1 MTRTDAYHRPI
12 SYLRVSVTD
21 RCNLRC
27 IYCMPPEGIP
37 LRTHDEILSFEE
49 IEAVVRAAAGLGIHR
64 VRLTG
69 GEPLAR
75 LGLADL
81 VRLLAPIPG
90 LDDLSLTTNGT
101 LLARY
106 AADLKQAGLHR
117 VNVSLDT
124 LRPERFAQ
132 ITRQGVLE
140 DALAG
145 IQAAYDAELT
155 PVKIN
160 TVLIRGL
167 NDDEA
172 VDLARKTLSDGWH
185 VRFIEWMPLGGDGC
199 TGPGDSEWAR
209 HVVTTAETR
218 SRIEE
223 ALGPLE
229 PATMA
234 VGGGPASYYRL
245 PGTARHGTARHGT
258 ARRGTDG
265 RGAPGTIGFISPLTE
280 HFCSACNRLRL
291 TADGQLR
298 PCLLSDREID
308 LRTPLRAGAGPDR
321 IRGILEQAIAGKPS
335 GHHLDECAPG
345 EHARVQDR
353 AMAQIGG

>member
-1 MTRTDAYHRPI
+1 MTHTDTYHRPI

-37 LRTHDEILSFEE
+37 LRAHDEILRFEE

-132 ITRQGVLE
+132 ITRRGVLE

-145 IQAAYDAELT
+145 IQAAYETGLT

-172 VDLARKTLSDGWH
+172 VDLARKTLTDGWH

-199 TGPGDSEWAR
+199 TGPGDSEWNA
-209 HVVTTAETR
+209 HVVTTDETR
-218 SRIEE
+218 SQIEA

-229 PATMA
+229 PAQMG
-234 VGGGPASYYRL
+234 VGGGPARYYRL
-245 PGTARHGTARHGT
+245 PGFAG
-258 ARRGTDG
+258 RGAPG
-265 RGAPGTIGFISPLTE
+265 PGAPGTIGFISPLSE
-280 HFCSACNRLRL
+280 HFCGACNRLRL

-308 LRTPLRAGAGPDR
+308 LRTPLRAGAGPDQ
-321 IRGILEQAIAGKPS
+321 IREILEQAIASKPS
-335 GHHLDECAPG
+335 GHHLDECTPG
-345 EHARVQDR
+345 EPTGLQNR